1 MAAEG
6 KAAQN
11 QYWVES
17 TLGFCALLDM
27 EIGDC
32 KRLQKETAASQHKD
46 KVMKIHSSQDP
57 QK

>member
-1 MAAEG
+1 MAAG
-6 KAAQN
+6 WNATQN
-11 QYWVES
+11 QEWVER

-32 KRLQKETAASQHKD
+32 KHRQKETAASQHKD